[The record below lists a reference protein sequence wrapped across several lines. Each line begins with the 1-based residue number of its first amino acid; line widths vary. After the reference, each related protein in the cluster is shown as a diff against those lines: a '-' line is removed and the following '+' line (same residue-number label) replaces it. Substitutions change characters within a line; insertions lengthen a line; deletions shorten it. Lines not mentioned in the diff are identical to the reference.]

1 MTFYR
6 FLVKLA
12 LRIGGQGMTESYK
25 PELVGYIISK
35 MDKIKTLIFK
45 TSDFWFYL
53 SQNQKDLINEG
64 LYLMNDVIKDNAYH
78 FKDYSFLVFPFAKA
92 YEGFLKKLFLDAKFI
107 SHLDY
112 ISDHLRLGKLMSPNL
127 MGKIGERSLYKKIK
141 DKAGVELA
149 DKIWNT
155 WKIGR
160 NQVFHYYPHN
170 LKALTFAEAE
180 SIIDNILSVMEESF
194 KKLKIKS

>member
-1 MTFYR
+1 
-6 FLVKLA
+6 
-12 LRIGGQGMTESYK
+12 
-25 PELVGYIISK
+25 
-35 MDKIKTLIFK
+35 MDKTKILIFK

-53 SQNQKDLINEG
+53 SKNQKDLINEG
-64 LYLMNDVIKDNAYH
+64 VYLMNDIIRDGAYN

-92 YEGFLKKLFLDAKFI
+92 YEGFLKQLFKDIKFI

-127 MGKIGERSLYKKIK
+127 VNKLGNRSLYKKIK
-141 DKAGVELA
+141 DKAGQELA
-149 DKIWNT
+149 DKIWNC

-170 LKALTFAEAE
+170 LKALSFSEAE
-180 SIIDNILSVMEESF
+180 NIIDQILTTMEEIY
-194 KKLKIKS
+194 KKLLK

>member
-1 MTFYR
+1 
-6 FLVKLA
+6 
-12 LRIGGQGMTESYK
+12 
-25 PELVGYIISK
+25 
-35 MDKIKTLIFK
+35 MDKTKVLVFK

-53 SQNQKDLINEG
+53 SQSQKDLINEG
-64 LYLMNDVIKDNAYH
+64 VYLMNDIIRNNAYN

-92 YEGFLKKLFLDAKFI
+92 YEGFLKQLFKDVKFI

-127 MGKIGERSLYKKIK
+127 EEKLGERSLYKKIK
-141 DKAGVELA
+141 EKAGVDLA
-149 DKIWNT
+149 DKIWHC

-170 LKALTFAEAE
+170 IKALSFSEAE
-180 SIIDNILSVMEESF
+180 TIISEILTTMEESYKRL
-194 KKLKIKS
+194 KK